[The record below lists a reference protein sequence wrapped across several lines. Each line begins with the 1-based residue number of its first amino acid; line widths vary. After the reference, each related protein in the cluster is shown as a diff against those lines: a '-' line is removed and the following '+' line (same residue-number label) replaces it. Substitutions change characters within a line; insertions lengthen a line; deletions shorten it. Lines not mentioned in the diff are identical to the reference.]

1 MSFNEFTIPYKPRP
15 RPDKLGGASQPWTAA
30 RCQRLLRPLLSRI
43 ASLRKDAAASLL
55 SARDDEFGQERRV
68 ATEQQ
73 NSYCEWLRPR
83 KRVRLTYSQRRSPNQ
98 DGKSTLGKDP
108 RGMSTTKYPQSGE
121 GRPVVPGEIV
131 PATPLLRRARGHVV
145 SSPTI
150 PSHPKEQPEQP
161 IVGCKRDQFKDL
173 EKRLA
178 GLRAQSTSN
187 RHNDLEAI
195 YKSLEA
201 LLKATRHVTSRGRGP
216 RSFLDMC
223 LRKVP
228 SYIEE
233 LEAWEKMEAEQNGSI
248 STLDGVDTSTEIYN
262 YLESIGSNQALG
274 WKHLR
279 IVVRADGL
287 NAVKQGISEGL
298 FSDDFSELLIDLCI
312 RSGALSEAEELIAAL
327 VDRQYSQPTM
337 ANSSFA
343 ELGCFRPLSML
354 WTFAN
359 KHGRT
364 SFLLRQYL
372 LLLSNGSLPQDWL
385 ATQEFE
391 RIWAL
396 AARHLSVVEAAD
408 DAVAFMNYS
417 VTLLCRRGRILTSGN
432 NTSRLEKDIAIA
444 NKQTLI
450 SALTMLAAM
459 SSLGEIELHTA
470 SVSEVEITKI
480 SFIGNRLRYILRSCM
495 AGLESSKTTRC
506 GLGNDLLHLAY
517 YISSSDAQVDNNIYS
532 HLKYSIGQAWR
543 QHTDHNSAR
552 SNRTRH
558 RLTDIASFVS
568 SVARSCGRG
577 MNLASHNCLDMLFRQ
592 LMGLELD
599 KEILN
604 SMKTIAAFSLAQ
616 QTNNVKD
623 FVYAEKLACNQHSA
637 AGDDAR
643 IRPLFTGYRWE
654 ETIGEWVTVSPRRLS
669 QARTRQL
676 RSSSRLDGD
685 HKADGAEQRATQSGV
700 AIYGEADSVPGPE
713 IARVGSNHKVQGS
726 PKPPGPERVNT
737 KKRAHSC
744 SQGDK
749 QQAATEPRRS
759 KSIVALQSTKLAYSL
774 LDDELGS
781 DKENG
786 GHVVRKK
793 PMRSIGKKT
802 LLGTKLRSRPSL
814 ASSVSSGI
822 PGDDCSDDELCM

>member
-1 MSFNEFTIPYKPRP
+1 MSLNEFEIPYKPRP
-15 RPDKLGGASQPWTAA
+15 KPEKIGGISQSWTSA

-55 SARDDEFGQERRV
+55 STRDDELGQERR
-68 ATEQQ
+68 AAAEQP
-73 NSYCEWLRPR
+73 NANCEWLRPR
-83 KRVRLTYSQRRSPNQ
+83 KRVRLTYSQRRFPNQ
-98 DGKSTLGKDP
+98 DGQSTLGKDS
-108 RGMSTTKYPQSGE
+108 RRTSTTKCPQSGE
-121 GRPVVPGEIV
+121 GRTVVPGEIV

-145 SSPTI
+145 PSPTV
-150 PSHPKEQPEQP
+150 PCRPKEQPEQP
-161 IVGCKRDQFKDL
+161 IVGCRRDQYKDL
-173 EKRLA
+173 EKRLT

-201 LLKATRHVTSRGRGP
+201 LLKATRHITSRERGP

-233 LEAWEKMEAEQNGSI
+233 LEAWERMEAKQSGSI
-248 STLDGVDTSTEIYN
+248 STLDGVNTSTEIYN

-287 NAVKQGISEGL
+287 NAVKQGVSEGL

-312 RSGALSEAEELIAAL
+312 RTGALSEAEELIAAL
-327 VDRQYSQPTM
+327 GHRQYSQPTM
-337 ANSSFA
+337 ADSSFA
-343 ELGCFRPLSML
+343 ELGCFRPLSIL
-354 WTFAN
+354 WNFAN
-359 KHGRT
+359 KHGHT

-372 LLLSNGSLPQDWL
+372 LLLSHGSLPQDWL

-391 RIWAL
+391 RVWAL

-408 DAVAFMNYS
+408 DAVAFMDYS
-417 VTLLCRRGRILTSGN
+417 VSLLCRRRRILATGN
-432 NTSRLEKDIAIA
+432 DTNRLEKDIAVA

-470 SVSEVEITKI
+470 SVSEVEIAKI
-480 SFIGNRLRYILRSCM
+480 GFIGNRLRYILRSCM
-495 AGLESSKTTRC
+495 AGLESSKTTRRS
-506 GLGNDLLHLAY
+506 LGNDLLHLAY
-517 YISSSDAQVDNNIYS
+517 YISSSDARADNNISS

-543 QHTDHNSAR
+543 QHMDHDSAK

-592 LMGLELD
+592 LTGLELD
-599 KEILN
+599 QEILD
-604 SMKTIAAFSLAQ
+604 SMKMIAAFSLAQ

-623 FVYAEKLACNQHSA
+623 FIYAEKLACSQHLA

-643 IRPLFTGYRWE
+643 VRPLFTGYRWE
-654 ETIGEWVTVSPRRLS
+654 ETIGEWVTVSPRRLPR
-669 QARTRQL
+669 ARTRQL

-685 HKADGAEQRATQSGV
+685 HIVDGAEQKATQSGV
-700 AIYGEADSVPGPE
+700 AIYGEAQSVPGPE
-713 IARVGSNHKVQGS
+713 IARAESNDNAQG
-726 PKPPGPERVNT
+726 PKPPGPELVNT
-737 KKRAHSC
+737 KKRAHSY
-744 SQGDK
+744 SQGGK
-749 QQAATEPRRS
+749 PQAATGPRRS
-759 KSIVALQSTKLAYSL
+759 KSVLALQSTNPSYSS

-781 DKENG
+781 DKENSS
-786 GHVVRKK
+786 HVVRKK
-793 PMRSIGKKT
+793 PRRSVDKRT
-802 LLGTKLRSRPSL
+802 LLGTKLRSRSSL